1 MTKPYTCIPGHSV
14 LAPFLIVRATDEGV
28 TLLSFSV
35 RIYNVLFF
43 SLNFLTYL
51 NQLLSSG
58 QMQLCLVT
66 MWQGGE

>member
-35 RIYNVLFF
+35 RIYMVLFF

-51 NQLLSSG
+51 NQIIKLWSNAALFG
-58 QMQLCLVT
+58 HYVA
-66 MWQGGE
+66 GV